1 MNELEKKEFD
11 DKNIEDGSILEKI
24 KNGMLK
30 CANTMYVSAKKLYK
44 QTLKEVTFFAKT
56 SIFYIVSSPLKTKLN
71 KMFTGI
77 LDEKNNT
84 LYIKA
89 SKIILY
95 KEHFVKNSLIKEDN
109 EEKIYQIEKVD
120 FKNQYDYLFKV
131 KRKYQTISC
140 YKIVLKEYTNK
151 K

>member
-1 MNELEKKEFD
+1 MSDLENKVIIDETEDEESFLEKLK
-11 DKNIEDGSILEKI
+11 K
-24 KNGMLK
+24 GMIK

-44 QTLKEVTFFAKT
+44 HTLKEVTFFAKT
-56 SIFYIVSSPLKTKLN
+56 SIFYIVSSPKKEKLN
-71 KMFTGI
+71 KLFTGI

-95 KEHFVKNSLIKEDN
+95 KEHFIKNALIKEDN

-131 KRKYQTISC
+131 NKKYQTISC
-140 YKIVLKEYTNK
+140 YKIVLKEYRK
-151 K
+151 